1 MNHPLT
7 NQAEWRAFRA
17 QARSELTSL
26 QKSALKPGLRAE
38 AWTPREVLHHVL
50 LVDESTAN
58 LLERLLSKAK
68 DLSPRPSDEPW
79 PVRAELMDFPLDTAF
94 SVPAFPGTEPQRSV
108 SDRALTEL
116 EASNQRRHE
125 ALADQASRL
134 QLDRVSFPHPLAG
147 RLNFY
152 EWLAFGG
159 IHEKLHLVQLRQ
171 DVVSK

>member
-1 MNHPLT
+1 MTNPVT
-7 NQAEWRAFRA
+7 NQAEWRTFRA
-17 QARSELTSL
+17 RCRTELSQL
-26 QKSALKPGLRAE
+26 QKKALKPGLRAD

-50 LVDESTAN
+50 LVDASTAN

-68 DLSPRPSDEPW
+68 DLSSRAPDEPW

-108 SDRALTEL
+108 SDKALAEL
-116 EASNQRRHE
+116 ESSNERRHE

-159 IHEKLHLVQLRQ
+159 IHERLHLTQLRQ
-171 DVVSK
+171 DVVA